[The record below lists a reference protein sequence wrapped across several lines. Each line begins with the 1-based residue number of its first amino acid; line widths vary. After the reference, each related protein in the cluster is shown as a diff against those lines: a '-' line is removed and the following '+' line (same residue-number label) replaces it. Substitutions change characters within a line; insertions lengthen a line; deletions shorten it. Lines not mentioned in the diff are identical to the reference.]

1 MSNEKRPSRRPSKP
15 PIAREERSAGV
26 REERLGSV
34 REERLGGVRE
44 ERLGSVREERLGGA
58 REERPSAP
66 RQERLGSLREEVVPA
81 RSDRAPKVREERVAP
96 VREERF
102 GGVREERVGPVR
114 EERFGGIREERVEQP
129 MVGRRTSVVA
139 EEVVVQRSRPH
150 PSGATIPPVRPQEH
164 AYRGAPS
171 PAPTLPAPPE
181 PDPPVIQP
189 LLLPHAPRTAPSRRS
204 EPAVVAAQ
212 PPAPIAQA
220 IPTPAAAPA
229 PAPAPVAAPA
239 PVPVAAPAPVVA
251 AKPVL
256 PTTAPGTPGQ
266 NRIDRFLRLMN
277 DRGAS
282 DLHLSV
288 GRPPIF
294 RLSGRMEPIRYR
306 TLDRTDFVQLLEPIA
321 PAHLW
326 HEFVETG
333 DIDFAYEVPG
343 VSRFRVNLFRQER
356 GDSAVLR
363 IIPTKLMTVAQLG
376 LPESIR
382 KIVHLRSG
390 LVLVTGPTGS
400 GKSTTLSAII
410 NEMNATR
417 AMHFVTIEDPIEF
430 VHPNLKSLMS
440 QREIG
445 PHSKSFSSAL
455 RAAVREDPDAILVGE
470 MRDLETISMAL
481 NAAETGVLV
490 FGTLHTNSAAK
501 TIDRVVNVFPAD
513 RQPGVRGTLASVL
526 KGVVAQQ
533 LLRKKKGGRCAA
545 VEILF
550 GSNAMSSMIRDGKT
564 HQISGLIKLGK
575 KEGMIA
581 MDDAL
586 KALVEN
592 ESIEPL
598 AGLEKSI
605 DKDDFRKW
613 LKERGVQAPD
623 DAH

>member
-1 MSNEKRPSRRPSKP
+1 
-15 PIAREERSAGV
+15 V

-44 ERLGSVREERLGGA
+44 ERLGG
-58 REERPSAP
+58 
-66 RQERLGSLREEVVPA
+66 
-81 RSDRAPKVREERVAP
+81 VREERVAP
-96 VREERF
+96 ARAERPAGIREEVVTMRSDRAVPARPERT
-102 GGVREERVGPVR
+102 GGVREERL
-114 EERFGGIREERVEQP
+114 GGIREERVEQP
-129 MVGRRTSVVA
+129 MVGRRTAAVA
-139 EEVVVQRSRPH
+139 EEVVIQRSRPS
-150 PSGATIPPVRPQEH
+150 PSGATIPPVRPGDSEFQFRDRP
-164 AYRGAPS
+164 A
-171 PAPTLPAPPE
+171 PAPTMPAPPE
-181 PDPPVIQP
+181 YDSPPTAREVAPI
-189 LLLPHAPRTAPSRRS
+189 LLPHAPRTARS
-204 EPAVVAAQ
+204 QRSAPDVVAV
-212 PPAPIAQA
+212 PPAPQ
-220 IPTPAAAPA
+220 
-229 PAPAPVAAPA
+229 PAPVAQPAPQPA
-239 PVPVAAPAPVVA
+239 PVAQPAPVVA
-251 AKPVL
+251 VKPVL
-256 PTTAPGTPGQ
+256 ATTAPGTPGQ

-306 TLDRTDFVQLLEPIA
+306 TLDRTDFIQLLEPIA

-410 NEMNATR
+410 NEMNSTR

-445 PHSKSFSSAL
+445 PHSKSFSAAL

-513 RQPGVRGTLASVL
+513 RQSGVRGTLASVL

-592 ESIEPL
+592 DSIEPL

>member
-1 MSNEKRPSRRPSKP
+1 
-15 PIAREERSAGV
+15 V
-26 REERLGSV
+26 
-34 REERLGGVRE
+34 
-44 ERLGSVREERLGGA
+44 
-58 REERPSAP
+58 
-66 RQERLGSLREEVVPA
+66 REEVVPA
-81 RSDRAPKVREERVAP
+81 RSDRAPQFREERVSSGREERFGGIREERISSVREERVSS
-96 VREERF
+96 VREERQ
-102 GGVREERVGPVR
+102 GGVREERVSSGR
-114 EERFGGIREERVEQP
+114 EERYGGVREERVEQP
-129 MVGRRTSVVA
+129 MVGRRTAVIA
-139 EEVVVQRSRPH
+139 EEVVVQRSRPQ

-164 AYRGAPS
+164 GHRAAPA

-181 PDPPVIQP
+181 PDPPVIPP

-220 IPTPAAAPA
+220 IPTPAAVPA

-239 PVPVAAPAPVVA
+239 PAPVPVATPAPAPVVA

-445 PHSKSFSSAL
+445 PHSRSFSSAL

-586 KALVEN
+586 KALVED

>member
-1 MSNEKRPSRRPSKP
+1 MSGERRPSRKP
-15 PIAREERSAGV
+15 P
-26 REERLGSV
+26 
-34 REERLGGVRE
+34 
-44 ERLGSVREERLGGA
+44 
-58 REERPSAP
+58 AP
-66 RQERLGSLREEVVPA
+66 PA
-81 RSDRAPKVREERVAP
+81 D
-96 VREERF
+96 ERF
-102 GGVREERVGPVR
+102 VVREERVGPVPGRKSHRPPRHSERPEPQPPAQNPPPRGERLAFRDSRR
-114 EERFGGIREERVEQP
+114 ESNFPAAPATAVGRHATAAAEEMVRRPGRTGKTNPPTRAAEEAT
-129 MVGRRTSVVA
+129 VGRRRASL
-139 EEVVVQRSRPH
+139 
-150 PSGATIPPVRPQEH
+150 PPTQ
-164 AYRGAPS
+164 
-171 PAPTLPAPPE
+171 PAPPE
-181 PDPPVIQP
+181 ADVVIPARPMARSPFSPPRMPGNVGP
-189 LLLPHAPRTAPSRRS
+189 T
-204 EPAVVAAQ
+204 
-212 PPAPIAQA
+212 AQA
-220 IPTPAAAPA
+220 PVRAQAPAARPTPAHPFPQAQVPAPAPAPVPA
-229 PAPAPVAAPA
+229 PAPAPVAAAAKPA
-239 PVPVAAPAPVVA
+239 PVRA
-251 AKPVL
+251 
-256 PTTAPGTPGQ
+256 APGTPGQ

-306 TLDRTDFVQLLEPIA
+306 TLDRSDFTQLLEAIT

-326 HEFVETG
+326 EEFLETG
-333 DIDFAYEVPG
+333 DVDFAYEVPN

-356 GDSAVLR
+356 GDAAVLR
-363 IIPTKLMTVAQLG
+363 VIPTKLMTVAQLG

-410 NEMNATR
+410 NEMNETR
-417 AMHFVTIEDPIEF
+417 KMHFVTIEDPIEF
-430 VHPNLKSLMS
+430 VHPNKKSLMS

-445 PHSKSFSSAL
+445 PHSKSFSTAL

-481 NAAETGVLV
+481 AAAETGVLV

-513 RQPGVRGTLASVL
+513 RQPGVRGTLANVL

-550 GSNAMSSMIRDGKT
+550 GSNAMASMIRDGKT

-575 KEGMIA
+575 KDGMVA

-586 KALVEN
+586 KALVED

-605 DKDDFRKW
+605 DKDEFRKW
-613 LKERGVQAPD
+613 LKERGVSAPE

>member
-1 MSNEKRPSRRPSKP
+1 
-15 PIAREERSAGV
+15 V
-26 REERLGSV
+26 REERVTTTRVDRPSSI
-34 REERLGGVRE
+34 REEVVKVRSDRAAPTRHEGVGGVRE
-44 ERLGSVREERLGGA
+44 ERVGS
-58 REERPSAP
+58 
-66 RQERLGSLREEVVPA
+66 
-81 RSDRAPKVREERVAP
+81 

-102 GGVREERVGPVR
+102 GGVREERVG
-114 EERFGGIREERVEQP
+114 QP
-129 MVGRRTSVVA
+129 MVGRRTAAIA
-139 EEVVVQRSRPH
+139 EEVVVQRSRPS
-150 PSGATIPPVRPQEH
+150 PSGATLPPVRPSEPELEF
-164 AYRGAPS
+164 RDRPP
-171 PAPTLPAPPE
+171 PAPTMPAPPE
-181 PDPPVIQP
+181 PEPSPSSREVAPI
-189 LLLPHAPRTAPSRRS
+189 LLPHAPRSARSQRS
-204 EPAVVAAQ
+204 EPGVAAVPPAAQ
-212 PPAPIAQA
+212 PAPVARSAPQ
-220 IPTPAAAPA
+220 PA
-229 PAPAPVAAPA
+229 PAPAPVPQPAPVAPPAPA
-239 PVPVAAPAPVVA
+239 PAPQTAPSPAPAPIVA
-251 AKPVL
+251 VKPAL
-256 PTTAPGTPGQ
+256 ATTAPGTPGQ
-266 NRIDRFLRLMN
+266 NRIDRFLRLLN

-306 TLDRTDFVQLLEPIA
+306 TLDQTDFVQLLEPIA

-430 VHPNLKSLMS
+430 VHPNQKSLMS

-445 PHSKSFSSAL
+445 PHSRSFSTAL

-481 NAAETGVLV
+481 SAAETGVLV

-575 KEGMIA
+575 KEGMVA

-586 KALVEN
+586 KALVED

-623 DAH
+623 DAR